1 MASGM
6 RCSVGHGGHGRRL
19 AVVLALLASLASSRR
34 HGASAAAELEGSGPK
49 WHVVSARSLLPST
62 ACTAAKAAPDTSAVR
77 VVHRHGPCSPLQA
90 RGHAPSHEEI
100 LERDQDRVDSI
111 RRRIAGAPAIS
122 DVARAP
128 EGVSLPAYLGTSAG
142 TTNYIMTVGLGTPA
156 RNLSVEIDTGS
167 DLSWV
172 QCEPCARCYG
182 QQDPL
187 FDPARSSTYS
197 AVPCGAPECRE
208 LDPQSCAADREC
220 RYEVIYDD
228 YSHADGTVSRDAL
241 TLAASRTLPS
251 FVFGC
256 GHDDAGL
263 FGKVDGLF
271 GLGRGKMSLPSQAAT
286 KYGAGFSYC
295 LPSSPS
301 AEGYLAFGVG
311 AAPANTQFT
320 EMARG
325 PETWSYYLNLVG
337 VKVAGREI
345 GIPPAVF
352 ATGGTIIDSGTVI
365 TRLPPRAYAALRSAF
380 VRSMASYRRAPALSL
395 LDTCYNFTGQTRVK
409 IPSVDLVFAG
419 GTTVNLN
426 ARGVLYVSTV
436 SQTCLG
442 FASTGDETSVNILG
456 NTQQKTFTVVYDVA
470 KQRIGFGAKGCN

>member
-1 MASGM
+1 MVA
-6 RCSVGHGGHGRRL
+6 L
-19 AVVLALLASLASSRR
+19 AVLVLAALASLR
-34 HGASAAAELEGSGPK
+34 HGDAAAAEGSGPK
-49 WHVVSARSLLPST
+49 WHVVSVSSPLPST
-62 ACTAAKAAPDTSAVR
+62 ACTAAKATSKTSAVR
-77 VVHRHGPCSPLQA
+77 LVHRHGPCSPLQA

-111 RRRIAGAPAIS
+111 RRRVAGAPAIS

-128 EGVSLPAYLGTSAG
+128 EGVSLPAYLGTSVG

-172 QCEPCARCYG
+172 QRVPCARCYG

-208 LDPQSCAADREC
+208 LDPYTQSCAAGRREC
-220 RYEVIYDD
+220 RFEVTYD
-228 YSHADGTVSRDAL
+228 YSHAGGAVARDAL
-241 TLAASRTLPS
+241 TLAASRALPS

-256 GHDDAGL
+256 GHDGAGL
-263 FGKVDGLF
+263 FGETDGLF
-271 GLGRGKMSLPSQAAT
+271 GLGRGRMSLASQAAT

-301 AEGYLAFGVG
+301 AEGYLAFGGGV
-311 AAPANTQFT
+311 AAPANAQFT
-320 EMARG
+320 EMASG
-325 PETWSYYLNLVG
+325 PEPWSYYLNLVG

-352 ATGGTIIDSGTVI
+352 AAGGTIIDSGTVI
-365 TRLPPRAYAALRSAF
+365 TLLPPRTYAPLRSAF
-380 VRSMASYRRAPALSL
+380 VRSMAGYRRAPPLSL
-395 LDTCYNFTGQTRVK
+395 LDTCYNFTGQARVNVP
-409 IPSVDLVFAG
+409 ITPE
-419 GTTVNLN
+419 
-426 ARGVLYVSTV
+426 
-436 SQTCLG
+436 C
-442 FASTGDETSVNILG
+442 
-456 NTQQKTFTVVYDVA
+456 
-470 KQRIGFGAKGCN
+470 